1 MKILCLLF
9 YFQLCVWESGV
20 QPCKHRAP
28 RTEVESDT
36 KQHRTELSPQ
46 QEPYKLLATEPS
58 LQMQNFHT

>member
-20 QPCKHRAP
+20 QACKHSTQ

-36 KQHRTELSPQ
+36 KQHRTELGPR
-46 QEPYKLLATEPS
+46 QEQYKLLTTRLS
-58 LQMQNFHT
+58 LQTQNFHT